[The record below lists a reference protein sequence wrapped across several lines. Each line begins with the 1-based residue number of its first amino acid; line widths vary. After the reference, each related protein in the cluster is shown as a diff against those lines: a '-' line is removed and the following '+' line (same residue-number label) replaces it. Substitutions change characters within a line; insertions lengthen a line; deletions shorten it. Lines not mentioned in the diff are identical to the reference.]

1 MASDSIR
8 RARANA
14 EVDLRINDDQPASG
28 NVELSDLDM
37 APTHTVSGRMSPDVR
52 IDDELANPSKEPLI
66 VPGTRPNADLDNPTS
81 HRGPNPRHSEGTSS
95 QSSLR
100 SLDPG
105 WLPPSYTFDGL
116 VTNWW
121 LWELSSWLFAAISMA
136 AMIAVLH
143 YYDNKVPPK
152 WSHCA
157 TINTLVSVLA
167 TALKVGLLFP
177 VSEAISQLKWSWY
190 RACKRHSDFGKFD
203 EASKGPAGAVVLFG
217 HLKGRD
223 V

>member
-95 QSSLR
+95 QSSL
-100 SLDPG
+100 
-105 WLPPSYTFDGL
+105 
-116 VTNWW
+116 
-121 LWELSSWLFAAISMA
+121 
-136 AMIAVLH
+136 
-143 YYDNKVPPK
+143 
-152 WSHCA
+152 
-157 TINTLVSVLA
+157 
-167 TALKVGLLFP
+167 
-177 VSEAISQLKWSWY
+177 
-190 RACKRHSDFGKFD
+190 
-203 EASKGPAGAVVLFG
+203 
-217 HLKGRD
+217 
-223 V
+223 